1 MLITSYAAFT
11 GAQSLPYNPLFDE
24 TKVNSIFITID
35 EDSLLQLYTD
45 VESNHEYDVL
55 FVYDQGGIRDTL
67 EHVGF
72 RLRGNS
78 SRYSAKKSF
87 KVSFNTFD
95 PGRKYEGYEKLNL
108 NGSHNDP
115 SMVREKLFYDAW
127 NRFGLPARRSSFI
140 RVYIN
145 ELYYGLYTNMEEMD
159 EVWCKDRFGDA
170 SGNLYKCTYPAD
182 LIYLGSDQE
191 DYKYQGS
198 TTSGGRAY
206 DLQNNKFSDDYTD
219 LVTLIT
225 ILEQTSISNLTCEL
239 EKVFNVDAFLKAYA
253 MDVASGNWDDY
264 AFNKNNFYLYHNP
277 FTGQIEF
284 IAYDCD
290 NTFGVDWFGMDWT
303 TRSVYAWANATERP
317 LVSRILEIEE
327 YKNRYSFY
335 LNELLTTVLDPV
347 NIGPHIDSM
356 KNLITEAA
364 LEDEFKSYDWGYS
377 DQDFLDAFSTNDIDG
392 HTPYGVN
399 NFIAARKSN
408 ALDELV
414 LNNIAPVLVN
424 EQHQPQ
430 LPEPGED
437 ISITVNAF
445 DDIAIATVTLYY
457 SLDSMQFSTGSLYD
471 DGLHNDGAA
480 NDQFYGI
487 VLPAVVSNG
496 YLYFHFQAVDNA
508 GQSTRFPVCDEFR
521 LKIGFEPPPLFIN
534 ELLASNNTVIGDDFS
549 EFEDYIEIYNAGSAP
564 VYLGDKYIS
573 DDFLNPSKWR
583 LPAVA
588 LNSDSY
594 LLIWT
599 DNDPEQGYNHA
610 DFSLNASGEQLG
622 LFASASEYFAA
633 VDTLT
638 FGQQTTDVSIGRL
651 PNGEGPFIT
660 LPGPTPGFSNYA
672 VAIEDTNGSESSML
686 IFSEP
691 YTETPFVQLTFS
703 VPADRLT
710 LQILSLEGS
719 IIFEELLTAL
729 QQGTHTFSMSTVS
742 IPAGLY
748 LCKAVFNDNVLV
760 KKFIL
765 H

>member
-1 MLITSYAAFT
+1 MLITSYAAVT

-45 VESNHEYDVL
+45 VESNHEFDVL

-115 SMVREKLFYDAW
+115 SMVREKLFYDVW

-225 ILEQTSISNLTCEL
+225 ILEQTSIANLTCEL

-445 DDIAIATVTLYY
+445 DDIAITTVTLYY

-487 VLPAVVSNG
+487 ELPAVVSNG

-534 ELLASNNTVIGDDFS
+534 ELLASNNTVIGDDYS
-549 EFEDYIEIYNAGSAP
+549 EFEDYIEIYNAGSVP

-622 LFASASEYFAA
+622 LFASASEYFAV

-691 YTETPFVQLTFS
+691 YSETQFVQLTFS

-710 LQILSLEGS
+710 LQILSLEGR
-719 IIFEELLTAL
+719 IIFEEHLTAL
-729 QQGTHTFSMSTVS
+729 QQGTHTFSISTVS